1 MLQAELEQS
10 RDLFQQ
16 QQRHPL
22 PVPPLSWGFLLPA
35 GSCKVPVSW
44 NGLLKPRS
52 SGYPLIIFSHGLG
65 AFR

>member
-1 MLQAELEQS
+1 MLQAGTELSGDLLQEQ
-10 RDLFQQ
+10 
-16 QQRHPL
+16 HPAAR
-22 PVPPLSWGFLLPA
+22 VPPFPGGFLFPT

-44 NGLLKPRS
+44 NGPFKPCS